1 MGFDARLGLW
11 QGRGGDRTSPR
22 ATVTI
27 PKDRALYAHL
37 PYLIEL
43 DDEVVRTRENALM
56 LSLEIKGI
64 DGLTS
69 APMSIAALRAKL
81 ASLMDGLDD
90 RFSFT
95 IHRLMKKSLLDLKPL
110 RGTGFAADV
119 ETAWRA
125 HLETRGLQDFVL
137 ILTVVRS
144 LQTPLKV
151 PLLAGAARRAFREDT
166 TRRLDELR
174 EVVSILETSLGL
186 ATRRLRVSDGSLTGF
201 FGALTS
207 GVLTHIPRGSMT
219 LLAED
224 AATAAIDFRKG
235 HAVVTDGAGGQRYLG
250 LLYVR
255 SYATATWPGMLDALD
270 AMRDVILTHS
280 FTPIDRAT
288 ISERAR
294 RKTAQMKAADDMAVS
309 IERQLFEAAD
319 AVESGIAGFGDHQM
333 TLSVYAESLKALDEK
348 LARIRGIA
356 HQSGI
361 RLEREVFG
369 LAATFFATHPGN
381 MDYRMRAMTVAST
394 NFADLA
400 ALHAAEAGVGADL
413 LPWRTPVTVF
423 ETLQGSQ
430 HRFSFHEPGNPEE
443 EPTIGHTL
451 VLGRSGGG
459 KSTTVA
465 FLVAQA
471 QRAGIRTILFD
482 KEAGLKMVVHALGGR
497 YAEIRAGRA
506 TGLNPLAT
514 ETGPRG
520 EAWLLDWLS
529 ALLESGGTRLTP
541 HQSEELKR
549 AIRQNASVPEA
560 LRNFRDFRTL
570 IGDVGD
576 GRDLAM
582 RVGEWGPE
590 GRYSWVFAPADTP
603 VVDFSAQDI
612 TAVDLTEILDLATER
627 TAVLAYL
634 FRRIEMLIE
643 EKRPTLIVIDEAW
656 KVLDD
661 DYFSRKLS
669 EWLVT
674 ARKKNVVVLM
684 MTQFPSQIRSSR
696 ARAILEALP
705 NQLMFPN
712 PEAEG
717 TEYDSFRMTD
727 GELGFVLAGTL
738 GRRSVLWRTL
748 RGSSVLD
755 VDLGALGPLLT
766 VLGGGRAGQAAFGD
780 GYMSRPNFWKRNV
793 S

>member
-1 MGFDARLGLW
+1 MGFDTGAGTWR
-11 QGRGGDRTSPR
+11 GRAGDIALRAR
-22 ATVTI
+22 ATR
-27 PKDRALYAHL
+27 PQDRALYAHL
-37 PYLIEL
+37 PYLVEV

-56 LSLEIKGI
+56 LAIEVQGI

-69 APMSIAALRAKL
+69 APVTIAALRGKL

-90 RFSFT
+90 RFTFF
-95 IHRLMKKSLLDLKPL
+95 IHRLMKKSTPDLKPL

-125 HLETRGLQDFVL
+125 HLDTRGLQDFVL
-137 ILTVVRS
+137 ILTVVRRV
-144 LQTPLKV
+144 QTPLKV
-151 PLLAGAARRAFREDT
+151 PLFAGAARRVFREDT

-186 ATRRLRVSDGSLTGF
+186 GTRRLSIDHGSLIGF

-207 GVLTHIPRGSMT
+207 GVLTDIPRGSMT
-219 LLAED
+219 LIAED
-224 AATAAIDFRKG
+224 AATASVEFRKG
-235 HAVVTDGAGGQRYLG
+235 HAVVTDGAGGQRHLA

-255 SYATATWPGMLDALD
+255 SYANATWPGMLDALD

-280 FTPIDRAT
+280 YTPIDRAT

-333 TLSVYAESLKALDEK
+333 TISVYADTLKSLDEK
-348 LARIRGIA
+348 LARIRGLA
-356 HQSGI
+356 HQAGF

-369 LAATFFATHPGN
+369 LAATFFAMHPGN

-400 ALHAAEAGVGADL
+400 ALHAAEAGVGAEV
-413 LPWRTPVTVF
+413 LPWQTPVTVF

-430 HRFSFHEPGNPEE
+430 HRFSFHEPGNPAE

-497 YAEIRAGRA
+497 YAEVRAGRA

-529 ALLESGGTRLTP
+529 ALLESGGPRLTP

-549 AIRQNASVPEA
+549 AIRQNAAVPEE

-590 GRYSWVFAPADTP
+590 GRYSWVFAPADAP
-603 VVDFSAQDI
+603 VVDFGRQDI

-717 TEYDSFRMTD
+717 AEYDSFRMTD

-738 GRRSVLWRTL
+738 GRRSVLWRTA
-748 RGSSVLD
+748 RGASVLD

-780 GYMSRPNFWKRNV
+780 DYAERPNFWKRNV
-793 S
+793 P

>member
-1 MGFDARLGLW
+1 MGFDLW
-11 QGRGGDRTSPR
+11 GRAGGSGDAAPR
-22 ATVTI
+22 ARAALTR
-27 PKDRALYAHL
+27 DRALYAHL
-37 PYLIEL
+37 PYLVEL

-64 DGLTS
+64 DGLTA
-69 APMSIAALRAKL
+69 APQTITALRAKL
-81 ASLMDGLDD
+81 ATLMDGLDD
-90 RFSFT
+90 RFTFY
-95 IHRLMKKSLLDLKPL
+95 IHRLMRKSSLDVKPL
-110 RGTGFAADV
+110 RGTSFAADV
-119 ETAWRA
+119 EMAWRA
-125 HLETRGLQDFVL
+125 HLDTRGLQDFVL
-137 ILTVVRS
+137 VLTVVRRVT
-144 LQTPLKV
+144 TPLKV
-151 PLLAGAARRAFREDT
+151 PLFAGAARRAFGQDT
-166 TRRLDELR
+166 ARRLDELR
-174 EVVSILETSLGL
+174 EVVSIVESGLGL
-186 ATRRLRVSDGSLTGF
+186 GVRRLRISDGSLIGF

-207 GVLTHIPRGSMT
+207 GELGDIPRGAMT

-224 AATAAIDFRKG
+224 AASATVEFAKG
-235 HAVVTDGAGGQRYLG
+235 HAVVTDGAGGRRFLG
-250 LLYVR
+250 ILYVR

-270 AMRDVILTHS
+270 AMRDVVIAHS

-319 AVESGIAGFGDHQM
+319 AVESGLAGFGDHQM
-333 TLSVYAESLKALDEK
+333 TLSVYADSLKALDEK

-356 HQSGI
+356 HQSGF

-381 MDYRMRAMTVAST
+381 MDYRMRMMTVAST

-400 ALHAAEAGVGADL
+400 ALHAADAGSTSDR
-413 LPWRTPVTVF
+413 LPWLTPVTIF

-430 HRFSFHEPGNPEE
+430 HRFSFHEPGNPAE

-482 KEAGLKMVVHALGGR
+482 KEAGLKMVVQALGGR

-506 TGLNPLAT
+506 TGLNPLGS

-529 ALLESGGTRLTP
+529 ALLESGGPRLTP

-549 AIRQNASVPEA
+549 AIRQNAAVPEG

-590 GRYSWVFAPADTP
+590 GRYSWVFGPADAP
-603 VVDFSAQDI
+603 VVDFGAQDI
-612 TAVDLTEILDLATER
+612 TAVDLTEILDLSTER

-696 ARAILEALP
+696 SRAILEALP

-717 TEYDSFRMTD
+717 ADYDSFRMTD
-727 GELGFVLAGTL
+727 GELGFVLSGTL
-738 GRRSVLWRTL
+738 GRRSVLWRTS
-748 RGSSVLD
+748 RGASVLD
-755 VDLGALGPLLT
+755 VDLAPLGPLLT

-780 GYMSRPNFWKRNV
+780 DYAERSNFWKRNV
-793 S
+793 E